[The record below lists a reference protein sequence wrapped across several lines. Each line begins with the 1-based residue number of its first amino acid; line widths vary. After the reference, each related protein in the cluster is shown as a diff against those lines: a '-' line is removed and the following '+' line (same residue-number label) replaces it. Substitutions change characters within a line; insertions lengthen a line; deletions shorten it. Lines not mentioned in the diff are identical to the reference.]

1 MSGPKH
7 GRERGYV
14 LAEALVGGVVMMLA
28 LVGVFGA
35 LARGGED
42 VGRAVADQA
51 AAQRATEQLEW
62 MRGQSSTSAAWT
74 AGGPKPCQA
83 LLVPLPTGWT
93 CTVTVTEV
101 TDSFVDTSVTG
112 PLFYKKAVV
121 RLDYRGTSLSLEA
134 LRW

>member
-1 MSGPKH
+1 MSGPKR
-7 GRERGYV
+7 GRGYV

-35 LARGGED
+35 LSRGGED
-42 VGRAVADQA
+42 VGRALAAQN

-62 MRGQSSTSAAWT
+62 MRAQPSSAAAWV

-83 LLVPLPTGWT
+83 LLVPLPMGWT

-101 TDSFVDTSVTG
+101 ADTDVGAPVSGALS
-112 PLFYKKAVV
+112 YKRAVV
-121 RLDYRGTSLSLEA
+121 QVSYRGTSLSLEA

>member
-35 LARGGED
+35 LSRGGEH
-42 VGRAVADQA
+42 VGRALADQN

-62 MRGQSSTSAAWT
+62 MRGQSSTAAAWT

-83 LLVPLPTGWT
+83 LLVALPPGWT

-101 TDSFVDTSVTG
+101 TDTLVDTSVTG
-112 PLFYKKAVV
+112 PLFYKRAVV
-121 RLDYRGTSLSLEA
+121 QVSYRDTSLSLEA